1 MAIEFGKSTE
11 SAQAVPAQAVPALV
25 IEVDTNSIRDY
36 LALSDSLPVLVLFV
50 QENDQA
56 SQSLLKT
63 VKAITQKTAG
73 KILTLVVDAIR
84 SPELAQAFD
93 LKQIPTLLGL
103 LKGQPAP
110 LFAGDQPVDQVQLVI
125 SRVLE
130 VGKENGLTG
139 TVKVADPEPE
149 LSITHQQAFAA
160 IEAND
165 YPLAKSLYEKA
176 LIENPNDQLAE
187 AGLAQINLL
196 IRLEGKD
203 IQSLVASA
211 GQDSDSVLDR
221 VDALVASGSTVEGF
235 AQLLQL
241 FEKTAKDQREPIRL
255 RFVELFLVVGNE
267 DPAVIQARKNLSLLL
282 F

>member
-1 MAIEFGKSTE
+1 VTVEFGKSTDQ
-11 SAQAVPAQAVPALV
+11 AQTVPALV
-25 IEVDTNSIRDY
+25 IEVDSTSIRDY
-36 LALSDSLPVLVLFV
+36 LAISDSLPVLVLFV
-50 QENDQA
+50 QENDPS
-56 SQSLLKT
+56 SQSLLRT
-63 VKAITQKTAG
+63 VKTLTEKTAG
-73 KILTLVVDAIR
+73 KILTLVVDAVK

-93 LKQIPTLLGL
+93 LKQIPTLLGM

-110 LFAGDQPVDQVQLVI
+110 LFTGDQPAEQVQQLI
-125 SRVLE
+125 DRVLE

-139 TVKVADPEPE
+139 TVKVAEPQPE

-160 IEAND
+160 IEENN

-176 LIENPNDQLAE
+176 LLENPNDQLAE
-187 AGLAQINLL
+187 AGLAQIKLL

-203 IQSLVASA
+203 LPSLATSL
-211 GQDSDSVLDR
+211 GQDTDAVLQR
-221 VDALVASGSTVEGF
+221 VDALVATGAAKEGF
-235 AQLLQL
+235 EQLLEL

-267 DPAVIQARKNLSLLL
+267 DPAVIQARKSLSLLL

>member
-1 MAIEFGKSTE
+1 LTIEFGKSADN
-11 SAQAVPAQAVPALV
+11 AQKVPALV
-25 IEVDTNSIRDY
+25 IQVDANSIRDY
-36 LALSDSLPVLVLFV
+36 LAISDSLPVLLLFV
-50 QENDQA
+50 QESDAA
-56 SQSLLKT
+56 SQSLLTT
-63 VKAITQKTAG
+63 VKTLTEKTAG
-73 KILTLVVDAIR
+73 KILTLVVDALA
-84 SPELAQAFD
+84 SPELAQAFE
-93 LKQIPTLLGL
+93 LKQVPTLLGM

-110 LFAGDQPVDQVQLVI
+110 LFSGDQSADQVQLI
-125 SRVLE
+125 IDRVLE

-139 TVKVADPEPE
+139 TVKISEPEPE

-160 IEAND
+160 IEENN

-176 LIENPNDQLAE
+176 LVENPNDHLAE
-187 AGLAQINLL
+187 AGLAQIKLL

-203 IQSLVASA
+203 LPAVAGSTGDSL
-211 GQDSDSVLDR
+211 DEVLDR
-221 VDALVASGSTVEGF
+221 VDALVATGAAKAGF
-235 AQLLQL
+235 EQLLVL

>member
-1 MAIEFGKSTE
+1 
-11 SAQAVPAQAVPALV
+11 
-25 IEVDTNSIRDY
+25 
-36 LALSDSLPVLVLFV
+36 LFV
-50 QENDQA
+50 QENDPS
-56 SQSLLKT
+56 SQSLLRT
-63 VKAITQKTAG
+63 VKTLTEKTAG
-73 KILTLVVDAIR
+73 KILTLVVDAVK

-93 LKQIPTLLGL
+93 LKQIPTLLGM

-110 LFAGDQPVDQVQLVI
+110 LFTGDQPAEQVQQI
-125 SRVLE
+125 IDRVLE

-139 TVKVADPEPE
+139 TVKVAEPQPE

-160 IEAND
+160 IEENN

-176 LIENPNDQLAE
+176 LVENPNDQLAE
-187 AGLAQINLL
+187 AGLAQIKLL

-203 IQSLVASA
+203 LPALTSSL
-211 GQDSDSVLDR
+211 GQDTDAVLER
-221 VDALVASGSTVEGF
+221 ADALVATGSAKEGF
-235 AQLLQL
+235 AQLLEL